1 MLRSCWATRR
11 PDRKMLPERAS
22 LPRSTIESSQ
32 ISVELQRSFHG
43 VSQTV
48 ESIIRYSRTL
58 CRSLVSPSCISQLL
72 RYTISLGA
80 CNKSREPTLIS
91 FPYNVCFT
99 HVQCLLHNHNHAIIS
114 LPHVHLD
121 KLLCDPA
128 PSASPLYELNCTT
141 ANALVICQRSRM
153 YVSRLVKFSLQPCK
167 VHH

>member
-11 PDRKMLPERAS
+11 PASRKSFPGRKMLPCLARR
-22 LPRSTIESSQ
+22 LNHRK
-32 ISVELQRSFHG
+32 
-43 VSQTV
+43 
-48 ESIIRYSRTL
+48 SRDLRL